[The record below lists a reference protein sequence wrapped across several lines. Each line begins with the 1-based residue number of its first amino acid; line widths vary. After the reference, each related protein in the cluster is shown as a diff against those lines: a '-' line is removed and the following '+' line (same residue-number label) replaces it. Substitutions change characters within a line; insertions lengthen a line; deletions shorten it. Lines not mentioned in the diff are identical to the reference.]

1 MRSMDALLRAIEIA
15 GGVTRLADALDVSQ
29 STVSMWL
36 LRKSIPP
43 IRAIQIEDA
52 TNGRVKRSELCP
64 HLFAEAKKA
73 KRKPADKRAAA

>member
-1 MRSMDALLRAIEIA
+1 
-15 GGVTRLADALDVSQ
+15 
-29 STVSMWL
+29 MWL

-43 IRAIQIEDA
+43 IRAIQIEHA